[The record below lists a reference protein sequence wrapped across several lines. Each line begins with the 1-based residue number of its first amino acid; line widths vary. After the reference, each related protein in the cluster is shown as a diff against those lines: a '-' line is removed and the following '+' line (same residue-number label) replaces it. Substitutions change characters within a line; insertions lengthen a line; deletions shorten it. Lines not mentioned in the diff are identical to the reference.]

1 MMTKKQ
7 SINLAVK
14 ILISAG
20 LVWLLLLKVNV
31 WDILMS
37 LRRIT
42 PTAIALYVAV
52 LLVGM
57 GISSYKWRLLV
68 RFKGFDATFAE
79 CFRYYLTGAFI
90 NNFFPSFI
98 GGDAYRAYQ
107 VARHDRRFAAAATT
121 VVMDRITGL
130 LGAMALTALF
140 AFLNIAEVVRHP
152 ALLMIVAVVASGL
165 VFVLCLD
172 FLMRTRL
179 FRLVAR
185 LVPAPVR
192 NVSRSDPG
200 RKAIEFLKA
209 LHAYSAHRTLFA
221 KAFGLSVLFGL
232 VGLAL
237 LNAILLLSLGIHV
250 GILDYL
256 SVIFLISIISS
267 IPISIGV
274 PEWAYV
280 MSFGFFGVSAPSIV
294 AVAIM
299 IRILQMVVTLT
310 ALPMYLASRSDVGPT
325 E

>member
-1 MMTKKQ
+1 MTKKQ
-7 SINLAVK
+7 RINLSIKV
-14 ILISAG
+14 LVSVG
-20 LVWLLLLKVNV
+20 LVSLLLLKVNV
-31 WDILMS
+31 WDILVS

-42 PTAIALYVAV
+42 PTAMALYAVV
-52 LLVGM
+52 LLLGM

-68 RFKGFDATFAE
+68 RFKGFDATLAQ
-79 CFRYYLTGAFI
+79 CFRFYITGSFI

-130 LGAMALTALF
+130 LGAMALSVFFALV
-140 AFLNIAEVVRHP
+140 NIAEVVRHP
-152 ALLMIVAVVASGL
+152 VLLMIVAVIASGL
-165 VFVLCLD
+165 LFVLCLD
-172 FLMRTRL
+172 FLMRMRL
-179 FRLVAR
+179 WKFFAR
-185 LVPAPVR
+185 FVPAPAR
-192 NVSRSDPG
+192 NVLRSDSG
-200 RKAIEFLKA
+200 RKAVEFLRA
-209 LHAYSAHRTLFA
+209 LHEYSVHRVLFA
-221 KAFGLSVLFGL
+221 KAFGMSVLFGL

-237 LNAILLLSLGIHV
+237 LNFILIVSLGIRI

-267 IPISIGV
+267 IPISVGV

-310 ALPMYLASRSDVGPT
+310 ALPMYLASRSDSGIDKN
-325 E
+325 